1 MSLLT
6 AEYRLVRAGG
16 LAAAG
21 LACWYWLRP
30 GGGLGRALIRGSGWV
45 LRRWLGLPAMGAA
58 AEAGTSDLLRLGE
71 HERDLL
77 HMLNASFDL
86 VTIVEVRD
94 NTARRVYSSQS
105 HKTLLGQELDLP
117 QPWAQQGFTFR
128 STGLL
133 CGLTQHEGGACG
145 VLAAVQAFVVRSHA
159 LTQALDV
166 QALDVLTQKSTRRRS
181 AYCNMHSMCPAIDML
196 TLELDMLG
204 RGSGALPR
212 SRRSP
217 CRRPTCG
224 RWRSWSCARL
234 VGGGLLFGYGAIRPA
249 GGAGCLSPCR
259 LALIFCMLHSSGT
272 CLMPFL

>member
-58 AEAGTSDLLRLGE
+58 AESGTSDLLRLGE

-105 HKTLLGQELDLP
+105 HKTLLGHEPESCNGDMTTLTHLFTEEFLHLQVPLLIAAFEEGSLID
-117 QPWAQQGFTFR
+117 GFTDNVK
-128 STGLL
+128 LL
-133 CGLTQHEGGACG
+133 N
-145 VLAAVQAFVVRSHA
+145 AAGQTMKFEYRMS
-159 LTQALDV
+159 
-166 QALDVLTQKSTRRRS
+166 
-181 AYCNMHSMCPAIDML
+181 
-196 TLELDMLG
+196 
-204 RGSGALPR
+204 
-212 SRRSP
+212 
-217 CRRPTCG
+217 
-224 RWRSWSCARL
+224 
-234 VGGGLLFGYGAIRPA
+234 
-249 GGAGCLSPCR
+249 LSPTDPR
-259 LALIFCMLHSSGT
+259 KALLIFRLKPNAVGPSPMRR
-272 CLMPFL
+272 